1 MTKDK
6 PTRSVRLIVTHPSTG
21 RFTARILRN
30 SEEKQINLSVTLL
43 EKFIKSRLDW
53 GSKDPSI
60 EVEDIEDDQG

>member
-6 PTRSVRLIVTHPSTG
+6 PTRSVKLVVTHPSTG
-21 RFTARILRN
+21 RFTARVLN
-30 SEEKQINLSVTLL
+30 NAEEKQINLSVTLL
-43 EKFIKSRLDW
+43 EKFIKSRLNW